1 MIHKVMLRTVSY
13 DGSHV
18 AETRKVIS
26 TKHTR
31 AISRSRMGGGSV
43 FRRSEA
49 AYAKIERAIDG
60 NRRWGGR

>member
-1 MIHKVMLRTVSY
+1 MTHKVMLRTVSI

-18 AETRKVIS
+18 SETRKVIS
-26 TKHTR
+26 TKHIR

-43 FRRSEA
+43 FRRTES
-49 AYAKIERAIDG
+49 AYSKIERAIDG